1 MKRNIFLFGKRDG
14 RCRFDYA
21 GAVRVDEPDST
32 QRCAGGFETG
42 IGEVVTQ
49 RPTQEATSLERRAS
63 PTQKRA
69 RERIERIFEAT
80 ERLLTK
86 TPIEGITTST
96 IASEAGVPV
105 SSIYRYFPNVQAIYK
120 EMFEG
125 LVGQLHHKVAAISDD
140 TTRWPSWRLRHREVM
155 RAMRA
160 VMSENPAYPPL
171 FYLMASTRELRALKD
186 DANAQIAAHLAAR
199 WASGEDGFHGGDPYV
214 VARMATEI
222 FTAFEVLA
230 SGGDEDLAE
239 KLFAETSVALES
251 YLSLYLAPDA

>member
-1 MKRNIFLFGKRDG
+1 M
-14 RCRFDYA
+14 
-21 GAVRVDEPDST
+21 
-32 QRCAGGFETG
+32 
-42 IGEVVTQ
+42 TQ
-49 RPTQEATSLERRAS
+49 RPTQEATSLERRTS

-69 RERIERIFEAT
+69 RERIERILEAT
-80 ERLLTK
+80 AHLLAN
-86 TPIEGITTST
+86 TPLEGITTST
-96 IASEAGVPV
+96 IAAQAGVPV

-125 LVGQLHHKVAAISDD
+125 LVSQLHLKVAAISDN
-140 TTRWPSWRLRHREVM
+140 TQRWPSWRARHVEVM

-160 VMSENPAYPPL
+160 VMGENPAYPPL

-199 WASGEDGFHGGDPYV
+199 WARGEDGFHGGDPLV

-230 SGGDEDLAE
+230 SGGDADLAE
-239 KLFAETSVALES
+239 KLFIETSRALES
-251 YLSLYLAPDA
+251 YLSLYLAADA

>member
-1 MKRNIFLFGKRDG
+1 L
-14 RCRFDYA
+14 
-21 GAVRVDEPDST
+21 
-32 QRCAGGFETG
+32 CARWFEIG

-49 RPTQEATSLERRAS
+49 RPTQDATSLERRTS

-69 RERIERIFEAT
+69 RERIQRILEAT
-80 ERLLTK
+80 AHLLAN
-86 TPIEGITTST
+86 TPLESITTST
-96 IASEAGVPV
+96 IAAEAGVPV

-125 LVGQLHHKVAAISDD
+125 LVSQLHLKVAAISDD
-140 TTRWPSWRLRHREVM
+140 TKRWPSWRARHREVM

-160 VMSENPAYPPL
+160 VMGENPAYPPL

-186 DANAQIAAHLAAR
+186 NANAQIAAHLAAR
-199 WASGEDGFHGGDPYV
+199 WARGEDGFHGGDPLI

-230 SGGDEDLAE
+230 SGGDADLAE
-239 KLFAETSVALES
+239 KLFAETSLALES
-251 YLSLYLAPDA
+251 YLSLYLTADA